1 MCNFRVS
8 IETRFREST
17 YLLQARSELDRWWG
31 PVPTLFPADAGTPSI
46 AIDIAGN
53 GTCETSQNGQGR
65 RLQGEHDLESA
76 MADRPPDNGLGNR
89 RPPPLDTAG
98 QTVDVAVRWAR
109 ETAGSGRVSAA
120 LVRVSKHRLGS
131 RRADAIADRPP
142 DTGDPRPTIRHG
154 RMIGRHLSDLSCLLW
169 RQTEVAA
176 FALTG
181 QCSGVTRVISARR
194 QKHLPPLSP
203 TT

>member
-8 IETRFREST
+8 IETRFRPST

-46 AIDIAGN
+46 DRHIGQWHAWNVTKWPGQEATGGARPGKHNGRSAPGQWAG
-53 GTCETSQNGQGR
+53 
-65 RLQGEHDLESA
+65 ES
-76 MADRPPDNGLGNR
+76 PPTPIGHRWTNSWH
-89 RPPPLDTAG
+89 
-98 QTVDVAVRWAR
+98 RWAR
-109 ETAGSGRVSAA
+109 ETAGSGRVSAT
-120 LVRVSKHRLGS
+120 LVHVSKHRLGS
-131 RRADAIADRPP
+131 RRADAIADRPA

-181 QCSGVTRVISARR
+181 QCSGATRVISARR